1 MKIQMSNPGFEIT
14 KAALG
19 DAEEIAAIYR
29 SHIGSPGCTW
39 DEHYPTLDFVK
50 RDIAGNFL
58 YKAVK
63 NGEII
68 AAAYLGEYEERE
80 WIECFPREFR
90 NMGEL
95 SRVGVKKGFQKTGVG
110 TALVEFL
117 KKEAKKLPY
126 DGLGLLCGAE
136 NFSAMK
142 LYEKCGFTRCGESF
156 LYDTHWVCFCVK
168 I

>member
-1 MKIQMSNPGFEIT
+1 MTQINGFSIE
-14 KAALG
+14 KALPE

-50 RDIAGNFL
+50 RDIEGNFL

-63 NGEII
+63 DGVIV

-80 WIECFPREFR
+80 RIECFPRELQ

-117 KKEAKKLPY
+117 KKEAPKLSY
-126 DGLGLLCGAE
+126 DGIGLLCGAE
-136 NFSAMK
+136 NFSAMR
-142 LYEKCGFTRCGESF
+142 LYEKCGFSRVGESF
-156 LYDTHWVCFCVK
+156 LYDTHWYCYCCRF
-168 I
+168 